1 MEDYRNREWTVP
13 AHELKE
19 REREE
24 QKQLMKEAFKEALE
38 EAGVS
43 NTSSQQERHNSPRHP
58 NITPSYEELLKRIG
72 F

>member
-24 QKQLMKEAFKEALE
+24 KKQLMKEAFKEALE
-38 EAGVS
+38 EVGAS
-43 NTSSQQERHNSPRHP
+43 NTSNQLGKR
-58 NITPSYEELLKRIG
+58 TPSYEELVKLFGIR
-72 F
+72 